1 MVQGGEADPKT
12 AEPATASDVIRDV
25 DWTYRLMSLER
36 FDADPEDEDAQDIFA
51 AKFQVDGPDANAE
64 VEIIVSDFTD
74 QANVISIALHTLHTA
89 MTAWARITED
99 QVIGARV
106 ADSQA

>member
-1 MVQGGEADPKT
+1 MMGRGRKAVATK
-12 AEPATASDVIRDV
+12 EPAGTTSDVIRDV

-36 FDADPEDEDAQDIFA
+36 FDADPEDDDAQDIFA

-74 QANVISIALHTLHTA
+74 DPRR
-89 MTAWARITED
+89 WP
-99 QVIGARV
+99 
-106 ADSQA
+106 

>member
-1 MVQGGEADPKT
+1 MAKDVKADVKVT
-12 AEPATASDVIRDV
+12 EPATTSEDPRDV

-64 VEIIVSDFTD
+64 VEIIVSTFTD
-74 QANVISIALHTLHTA
+74 EANVISIALHTLHTA

-99 QVIGARV
+99 RVIAARV
-106 ADSQA
+106 TDV

>member
-1 MVQGGEADPKT
+1 MGRSRKAS
-12 AEPATASDVIRDV
+12 AEPAEPVTTADAIRDV
-25 DWTYRLMSLER
+25 DWTYRLISLER

-99 QVIGARV
+99 RVIGARV
-106 ADSQA
+106 ADLQA